1 MRHDPIRAESI
12 TVSATYFVR
21 NFSEL
26 RRNAERGPVYIENHG
41 KAGWA
46 LLSAGL
52 LDTMVRGGDEDTPA
66 LDAQLQLDALMDS
79 LVARVLLLDAQLRVI
94 RTNPAARRHFG
105 IGDDALNMPIGA
117 ILSPAITDQVS
128 AAAVRTRASGTSE
141 IFEADS
147 TRFPGRAQRITTAC
161 VPRGVVVI
169 LEDLG
174 DPGGLRDLG
183 GQLAAIQAAFAAI
196 PGAGFGTVN
205 LRGTID
211 SADPSLAALSGAPL
225 AQLTGTRLGTL
236 FDMATRARVNDLTEH
251 ALEHGEAGSGSVH
264 LLASG
269 GIPVETVVG
278 LAPRRGRHGI
288 DGASFVIL
296 ARPEAAAA

>member
-1 MRHDPIRAESI
+1 MRHDPVRAESI
-12 TVSATYFVR
+12 TVSATHFVR

-46 LLSAGL
+46 LLSAAL
-52 LDTMVRGGDEDTPA
+52 LDTMVRGGGDDGA
-66 LDAQLQLDALMDS
+66 LDAQLHFDALMDS
-79 LVARVLLLDAQLRVI
+79 LVARVLLLDSRLRLI
-94 RTNPAARRHFG
+94 RTNPAARRHFT
-105 IGDDALNMPIGA
+105 IGDEALSLPIGA
-117 ILSPAITDQVS
+117 ILSPAIADQVS
-128 AAAVRTRASGTSE
+128 GAAVRTRASGTSE

-147 TRFPGRAQRITTAC
+147 TRYPGRAQRITTAC
-161 VPRGVVVI
+161 VPRGTVVV

-174 DPGGLRDLG
+174 DPGRLRDLG
-183 GQLAAIQAAFAAI
+183 GQLAAIQTAFAAI

-211 SADPSLAALSGAPL
+211 SADPSLAVLSGAPL

-236 FDMATRARVNDLTEH
+236 FDMATRARVNDLVEQ
-251 ALEHGEAGSGSVH
+251 ALEHGEAGSGSVR

-269 GIPVETVVG
+269 GIPVETVIG

-288 DGASFVIL
+288 DGASFIIL
-296 ARPEAAAA
+296 ARSEMAAA